1 LAWIAI
7 DFADKFIRRQ
17 TGSCSPRICSS
28 VAEEVSSLPMRAARL
43 ILPAF
48 ALAMLAGPALAMPA
62 SCQADFQKYNN
73 DRQVAVDRINAFNK
87 KRPTAQAACA
97 AFGNLTGA
105 EARLIKWMTENK
117 DWCQIPEA
125 FFQQIQEAAGQTT
138 KVRGQVCTAAKR
150 EAQGAAGGA
159 PRGAPPPGAGV
170 RLPQG
175 AL

>member
-1 LAWIAI
+1 MRFAPVLLPVLVLAAQIA
-7 DFADKFIRRQ
+7 
-17 TGSCSPRICSS
+17 P
-28 VAEEVSSLPMRAARL
+28 AA
-43 ILPAF
+43 
-48 ALAMLAGPALAMPA
+48 AMPA
-62 SCQADFQKYNN
+62 SCQADFQKYTNE
-73 DRQVAVDRINAFNK
+73 RQAAVDRINSFNK

-105 EARLIKWMTENK
+105 EARLIKWMTDNK
-117 DWCQIPEA
+117 EWCQIPDA
-125 FFQQIQEAAGQTT
+125 FFDQIKQAAGQTG

-150 EAQGAAGGA
+150 EAQGAAGAG

>member
-1 LAWIAI
+1 
-7 DFADKFIRRQ
+7 
-17 TGSCSPRICSS
+17 
-28 VAEEVSSLPMRAARL
+28 MRSTRL
-43 ILPAF
+43 ILPAL
-48 ALAMLAGPALAMPA
+48 ALAFCAQSASAMPA
-62 SCQADFQKYNN
+62 SCQTDFQKFSD
-73 DRQVAVDRINAFNK
+73 DRQNAVDRINAFNK

-125 FFQQIQEAAGQTT
+125 FFEQIKQAAGQTT
-138 KVRGQVCTAAKR
+138 KVRGQVCTAARR
-150 EAQGAAGGA
+150 EAAGGGGGA

>member
-7 DFADKFIRRQ
+7 DFADKFTSRQ
-17 TGSCSPRICSS
+17 TGSRSS
-28 VAEEVSSLPMRAARL
+28 RFFAAAPGVPVFPMRSARP
-43 ILPAF
+43 ILPAL
-48 ALAMLAGPALAMPA
+48 ALAIFAQQASAMPA
-62 SCQADFQKYNN
+62 SCQADFQKYND
-73 DRQVAVDRINAFNK
+73 DRQAAVDRINSFNK

-97 AFGNLTGA
+97 AFGTLTGA

-117 DWCQIPEA
+117 DWCQIPDV
-125 FFQQIQEAAGQTT
+125 FFDQIKQAAGQTT
-138 KVRGQVCTAAKR
+138 KVRGQVCTAARR
-150 EAQGAAGGA
+150 EAAGEGGGG

>member
-7 DFADKFIRRQ
+7 DLAHSFISRQ
-17 TGSCSPRICSS
+17 TGVSFSGFPRFCQG
-28 VAEEVSSLPMRAARL
+28 VQSLPMRFATFA
-43 ILPAF
+43 LPALLM
-48 ALAMLAGPALAMPA
+48 AAAASPAWAMPA
-62 SCQADFQKYNN
+62 SCQADFQKYTGE
-73 DRQVAVDRINAFNK
+73 RQAAVDRINAFNK
-87 KRPTAQAACA
+87 KRPSAQAACA

-125 FFQQIQEAAGQTT
+125 FFTQIQQAAGQTT

-150 EAQGAAGGA
+150 EAQGGGAA

>member
-1 LAWIAI
+1 MRFATIALPVLLLA
-7 DFADKFIRRQ
+7 
-17 TGSCSPRICSS
+17 SH
-28 VAEEVSSLPMRAARL
+28 VA
-43 ILPAF
+43 PAT
-48 ALAMLAGPALAMPA
+48 AMPA
-62 SCQADFQKYNN
+62 SCQADFQKYTN

-87 KRPTAQAACA
+87 KRPTAQAACG
-97 AFGNLTGA
+97 AFGTLTSA

-117 DWCQIPEA
+117 EWCQIPDA
-125 FFQQIQEAAGQTT
+125 FFQQIKQAAEQTA

-150 EAQGAAGGA
+150 EAEGAAGGG

>member
-1 LAWIAI
+1 MRFATIALPI
-7 DFADKFIRRQ
+7 LFL
-17 TGSCSPRICSS
+17 T
-28 VAEEVSSLPMRAARL
+28 SLSA
-43 ILPAF
+43 PA
-48 ALAMLAGPALAMPA
+48 MAMPA
-62 SCQADFQKYNN
+62 SCQADFQKYTN
-73 DRQVAVDRINAFNK
+73 DRQAAVDRINAFNK
-87 KRPTAQAACA
+87 KRPTAQAACG

-117 DWCQIPEA
+117 EWCQIPEA
-125 FFQQIQEAAGQTT
+125 FFDQIKQAADQTT

-150 EAQGAAGGA
+150 EAEGAAGGG